1 MEKEIKIDKDLI
13 SYCGLYCGA
22 CGKFLNEKCPGCR
35 KNEKASWCKIRK
47 CNMEQSYHTCADCQ
61 KNVSECKTYSNFISK
76 LFGLIFHSDRKAC
89 ISRIKDIG
97 EEAFAKEMS
106 EKRIM
111 TLKKK

>member
-1 MEKEIKIDKDLI
+1 MKKEIKVDKELI

-22 CGKFLNEKCPGCR
+22 CGKYLNGKCPGCR
-35 KNEKASWCKIRK
+35 ENEKASWCKIRK
-47 CNMEQSYHTCADCQ
+47 CNMEHSYRTCAACQ
-61 KNVSECKTYSNFISK
+61 MNVVECKTYSNFISK
-76 LFGLIFHSDRKAC
+76 LFGLIFRSDRNAC

-106 EKRIM
+106 EKRTM